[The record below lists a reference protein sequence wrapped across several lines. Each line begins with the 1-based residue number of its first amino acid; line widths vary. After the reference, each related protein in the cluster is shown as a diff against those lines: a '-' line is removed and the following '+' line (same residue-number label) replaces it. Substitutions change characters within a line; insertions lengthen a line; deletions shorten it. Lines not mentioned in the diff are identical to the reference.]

1 MSLTI
6 QRVAKCPKQ
15 LNVVYCNVYQ
25 TKTLHHF
32 HGFRENS
39 TEYQPNSLTKL
50 LPMSFKTSFE
60 WASSYILNSNFHF
73 REIDLCLKWTEVS
86 IQTEKPSKHITSRF
100 TFENSSSILQQLLFW
115 VYTSVAQVHNCFAY
129 HMQTK
134 PPKPLPLPAIIC
146 LKSILINFPTPF
158 RIAKHIE
165 NWMAKSDNFAAS
177 IEWKRAYGSE
187 PMCLVCFIVYSAS
200 WCYSLLVH
208 FRAWLWLFGSICS
221 RLAVANQTYNQLLQN
236 VSVFVCPKDHT
247 KLKLFICRPCL
258 CS

>member
-25 TKTLHHF
+25 TKTSHHF

-100 TFENSSSILQQLLFW
+100 AFENSSSILQQLLFW
-115 VYTSVAQVHNCFAY
+115 VCKYSTSAQLFRISYADKTTQAIAIAGNYLFEIYFNKFAY
-129 HMQTK
+129 
-134 PPKPLPLPAIIC
+134 AIEQ
-146 LKSILINFPTPF
+146 LQNTL
-158 RIAKHIE
+158 R
-165 NWMAKSDNFAAS
+165 
-177 IEWKRAYGSE
+177 IEWRKATTSQRAYNGSE
-187 PMCLVCFIVYSAS
+187 HME
-200 WCYSLLVH
+200 
-208 FRAWLWLFGSICS
+208 
-221 RLAVANQTYNQLLQN
+221 
-236 VSVFVCPKDHT
+236 VS
-247 KLKLFICRPCL
+247 PCV
-258 CS
+258 